1 MYIQQ
6 VHFHSQAHMIPTIII
21 TAHSHAVDYA
31 TTFSHPSLTGSAV
44 MQPSTPLTIA
54 VVSAGV
60 VLVLLLVIVCSSTL
74 IVILIVM
81 MKRRRKT
88 GGQATT
94 AGQCQGSI
102 HRGGVEGKILPQ
114 TLQLPPQ
121 NLPKLRQSVSKW
133 PF

>member
-44 MQPSTPLTIA
+44 IQPSTPLTIA
-54 VVSAGV
+54 VSAGV

-74 IVILIVM
+74 IVILIVI

-88 GGQATT
+88 GVQATT
-94 AGQCQGSI
+94 AGQCITVCDHYST
-102 HRGGVEGKILPQ
+102 VA
-114 TLQLPPQ
+114 
-121 NLPKLRQSVSKW
+121 W
-133 PF
+133 